1 MRSLRR
7 PHDHIVRISNET
19 QVGSRCS
26 HLSGVRCRT
35 PSPAATQPIPSYPS
49 SSRSPPDLQRT
60 RAFTRIDI
68 PHRIP
73 AGTLSSPIVRHACIC
88 TATRTLFSRAVH
100 ITSADGPGTIYFG
113 TTCWV
118 GCPSEARRMVEQ
130 ERSPVASTA
139 PRIRYV
145 LESNMLPVFHIYPWS
160 FSSDAASLDRGR
172 RARLRTRTR

>member
-1 MRSLRR
+1 MKHKSARAAPTS
-7 PHDHIVRISNET
+7 PV
-19 QVGSRCS
+19 
-26 HLSGVRCRT
+26 SGVEHRPPLPLSR
-35 PSPAATQPIPSYPS
+35 SHPIPHHLVPLPTCNERGHSRGSIFLTAYPLAHC
-49 SSRSPPDLQRT
+49 PL
-60 RAFTRIDI
+60 
-68 PHRIP
+68 
-73 AGTLSSPIVRHACIC
+73 LSSDMLAYVQQPAPYF
-88 TATRTLFSRAVH
+88 LRAVH